1 MSRASVGR
9 ASPAVIEVRGAVRQ
23 FLATHNKGGTVAVAC
38 SGGADS
44 LALAAAT
51 VHCAGRL
58 GVAVHGLVVDHQ
70 LQSGSAVVAQTAAQ
84 ALR

>member
-1 MSRASVGR
+1 MSTAPAGVSTARPPAAVVAGR
-9 ASPAVIEVRGAVRQ
+9 TAVRR
-23 FLATHNKGGTVAVAC
+23 FLAAHCAGDAVAVAC

-58 GVAVHGLVVDHQ
+58 GLAVHGLVVDHR
-70 LQSGSAVVAQTAAQ
+70 LQADSQRV
-84 ALR
+84 